1 MKKKLISLL
10 LISTLVFVGCGD
22 SESTDSN
29 DQKVDLSNGT
39 YYATADVES
48 NGWMNFLE
56 FTVEDGKITDVT
68 YDAYN
73 MQDGDVRTKSERSED
88 GDYELSGDGA
98 ALYEQYEAIEDYI
111 AEGND
116 VSEIEFD
123 ENGNSDAISTATIKY
138 GNVQDLYENAVENGP
153 IGDKGDLEDGYYFG
167 QAEADSK
174 GNTAQISYIVYN
186 GVIVAAFA
194 DAAVPQDD
202 GEIAYKSSLS
212 IEGNYNLTEGSDP
225 MHEQLAAISAYVVEN
240 QGFNDAEYDDEG
252 KTDAISGATVTAN
265 VYEEA
270 FDNAELVE

>member
-88 GDYELSGDGA
+88 GDYELSGN
-98 ALYEQYEAIEDYI
+98 II
-111 AEGND
+111 
-116 VSEIEFD
+116 
-123 ENGNSDAISTATIKY
+123 
-138 GNVQDLYENAVENGP
+138 
-153 IGDKGDLEDGYYFG
+153 
-167 QAEADSK
+167 
-174 GNTAQISYIVYN
+174 QIIHL
-186 GVIVAAFA
+186 GLFA
-194 DAAVPQDD
+194 
-202 GEIAYKSSLS
+202 
-212 IEGNYNLTEGSDP
+212 
-225 MHEQLAAISAYVVEN
+225 
-240 QGFNDAEYDDEG
+240 
-252 KTDAISGATVTAN
+252 
-265 VYEEA
+265 
-270 FDNAELVE
+270 